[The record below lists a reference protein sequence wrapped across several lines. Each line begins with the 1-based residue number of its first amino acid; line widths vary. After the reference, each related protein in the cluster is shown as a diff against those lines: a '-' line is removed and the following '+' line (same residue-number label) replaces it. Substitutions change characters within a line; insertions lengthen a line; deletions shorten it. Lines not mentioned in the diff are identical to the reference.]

1 VFCDGGS
8 DHLHQIVEESIMTY
22 TCKSHSTGTGING
35 TNAGG
40 DQDYNE
46 LATLLHVSG
55 EDAIKHLLTRG
66 THREF
71 GYTPL
76 LVFLMLYAVFATV
89 VAGSSLS
96 SGLFVPMLVMGSALG
111 RLVGLMLYDVAVAMG
126 YSEQSLASGGLSTA
140 WVDPG
145 VFALLGAGAFMGG
158 VTRLTVS
165 LAVIVMEMS
174 GEIHFLLPILL
185 GITVAKW
192 TADALAP
199 PLYHALLHVKHAP
212 FLPSDPHG
220 APGLHLH
227 DVSAIMKKLPLTT
240 LRERETVTNI
250 RHAMKHTTH
259 QGFPV
264 VRKAD
269 GAPYDVLAGSVSR
282 EHLRAVMAEISGA
295 AGTVG
300 RTDTP
305 NNAQSGALKRRI
317 AYEELDRM
325 VLTPAERMA
334 RGFEITG
341 ATSPSA
347 GGVEMGTLS
356 GGMASLQNERTR
368 IGGGGGPEHEH
379 EAALGL
385 VDLRPYMNRSAA
397 RVPDT
402 VRIPFPKSVNTLFA
416 RTGLTLFF
424 FTISTPSRACMTCSG
439 RSGCG
444 TSWWL
449 TIATAWWAW

>member
-1 VFCDGGS
+1 
-8 DHLHQIVEESIMTY
+8 M
-22 TCKSHSTGTGING
+22 
-35 TNAGG
+35 
-40 DQDYNE
+40 
-46 LATLLHVSG
+46 
-55 EDAIKHLLTRG
+55 
-66 THREF
+66 
-71 GYTPL
+71 
-76 LVFLMLYAVFATV
+76 
-89 VAGSSLS
+89 
-96 SGLFVPMLVMGSALG
+96 
-111 RLVGLMLYDVAVAMG
+111 
-126 YSEQSLASGGLSTA
+126 
-140 WVDPG
+140 
-145 VFALLGAGAFMGG
+145 LGAGAFMGG

-402 VRIPFPKSVNTLFA
+402 YSVARVYDMFRTLGLRHLMVVDDCNRVVGVVTRKELLDDWLEERLDHKGHNAAGFRVQAHDREA
-416 RTGLTLFF
+416 RGN
-424 FTISTPSRACMTCSG
+424 
-439 RSGCG
+439 G
-444 TSWWL
+444 THAL
-449 TIATAWWAW
+449 